1 MGVRDSFPCV
11 VMRGVR
17 SGERVAGIITRVD
30 EELDASFAA
39 DCRAAGGDIC
49 RWRLLVVRARAAV
62 GALLAAAHRQ
72 YGAGGPASCDATL
85 ETHIIEYY
93 AGCAFYELRTHTHTR

>member
-1 MGVRDSFPCV
+1 
-11 VMRGVR
+11 MRGAR
-17 SGERVAGIITRVD
+17 SGGRVAGIITRVD

-72 YGAGGPASCDATL
+72 YMVRVGQHRATQL
-85 ETHIIEYY
+85 
-93 AGCAFYELRTHTHTR
+93 LKRTS